1 MKPLVYLIVLLFL
14 LPFQGSVLDVVSL
27 GGIKP
32 DAALAL
38 LYCIGLLT
46 GPVEAAL
53 AGIAV
58 GLLQD
63 TSSASLIGFSGFTRG
78 LIGLGAGMLGRH
90 VLDIASPSN
99 ILFIFAFSIA
109 EFALIAVVLGAFYGS
124 LPFFGVFF
132 SRMLPAAFLTGVL
145 GYFMLRLISRKGAQ
159 AALMRRPTQ

>member
-1 MKPLVYLIVLLFL
+1 MKPLVYLVALLFL
-14 LPFQGSVLDVVSL
+14 IPFQGSVLDLVPL

-38 LYCIGLLT
+38 LYCIGLLA
-46 GPVEAAL
+46 GPIEGAF
-53 AGIAV
+53 AGMAV

-63 TSSASLIGFSGFTRG
+63 IGSASLLGFSGFSRG

-99 ILFIFAFSIA
+99 IFFIVAFSAA
-109 EFALIAVVLGAFYGS
+109 EFVLTAVVLGVFYGA
-124 LPFFGVFF
+124 LPFFGLFF
-132 SRMLPAAFLTGVL
+132 SRMLPSAMLTGVL

-159 AALMRRPTQ
+159 AALLRRPAP